1 MIHFGIPLFSDTQD
15 VCMSDA
21 ISQPITSRMR
31 LLRTKLFVPQAHP
44 DLVPRDRLL
53 RRLDDA
59 CRARLVL
66 LSAPAGFGKSTLLS
80 TWIRKRQPRVGWVS
94 LDARD
99 DDPLRFWSYVV
110 AALADL
116 WPGRWETVRTMLQ
129 SLQPPP
135 IEGVLTELLNVLVAT
150 EDSAVLILDDYHEIS
165 DAAIHDGLC
174 FLLEHLP
181 QHICLILSGR
191 SAPPLPL
198 ARLRARRQLV
208 ELGAAELRFT
218 HDEAEDFL
226 NRVMGLALQTEDVA
240 TLANLTEGWVAGL
253 QLAALSI
260 QGAPDVG
267 AFLTTFSGGHR
278 YILDYLAQEI
288 LARQPPER
296 SDFLLTTSILERMC
310 GSLCDA
316 ITGREDGQD
325 ALAALERDNL
335 FVMPLDR
342 ERRWYRYHRLFRD
355 FLRVRLAEDRD
366 AAAVAALRRQASEW
380 AADHNDV
387 PEAVEH
393 ALQAEDYG
401 WAKELIERVLLDMF
415 DRSELR
421 TLMGWLG
428 QLPDVVVSEDRH
440 LSMAMA
446 WALLATGGQDAVEPH
461 LQDVERLVGARAT
474 ALDAP
479 AGLSVEQ
486 RGALAEI
493 SCVRATLC
501 FNRADLANV
510 IVYSEQALAYLGDDV
525 QRGIFNHR
533 LAVQGISAFNLALA
547 KEFGGETEAALAR
560 FDEAIDLLREDE
572 NHHLLPLAISH
583 LAQLTVVQGRL
594 REAAAIYREALREVA
609 RHGIPSP
616 LSGVAYVGLGT
627 LLYQWNELDHAAD
640 HLQQGIDLGKPWS
653 HWEILLGGYVGLAC
667 IDLAR
672 GAPDRARERLGA
684 LMATSQLF
692 KMEWA
697 VPSIEAYRALIAVRV
712 GEVET
717 AAAWAATFELPQ
729 EGEIPSVMEPYV
741 LILVRVLI
749 ARGYPEQARGWLS
762 RLLAGA
768 ERTGR
773 RDRIIEALTLEAVA
787 LHAQGEEEAALASL
801 TRALALG
808 EPEGYVR
815 VFLDEGA
822 PVRTLLSALAP
833 RVAFAARLLD
843 IGDAGPAGDASST
856 EEGAAERLAAA
867 SQEGARSSPDLPE
880 PLTDRE
886 LEVLALMAEGLTN
899 QAIAD
904 RLFVSINT
912 VKTHAKHIYE
922 KLGVGSRAQAAV
934 RGVELGLL

>member
-1 MIHFGIPLFSDTQD
+1 
-15 VCMSDA
+15 MSDA
-21 ISQPITSRMR
+21 ISQPIPSRMR

-80 TWIRKRQPRVGWVS
+80 TWIHQRQLRVGWVS

-99 DDPLRFWSYVV
+99 DDPFRFWSYVA
-110 AALADL
+110 AALEDL

-129 SLQPPP
+129 SPQPPP
-135 IEGVLTELLNVLVAT
+135 IEGILIELLNVLAAT
-150 EDSAVLILDDYHEIS
+150 EDPAVLVLDDYHEIA

-191 SAPPLPL
+191 SDPPLPL
-198 ARLRARRQLV
+198 AKLRARRQLV

-218 HDEAEDFL
+218 HDEAGDFL

-240 TLANLTEGWVAGL
+240 ALATLTEGWVAGL

-260 QGAPDVG
+260 QGVPDVG
-267 AFLTTFSGGHR
+267 AFLATFSGGHR

-296 SDFLLTTSILERMC
+296 RDFLLTTSILERMC

-316 ITGREDGQD
+316 ITGREDGQ
-325 ALAALERDNL
+325 AVLAALERDNL

-355 FLRVRLAEDRD
+355 FLRVRLAEDCD
-366 AAAVAALRRQASEW
+366 AAAVAALHRQASEW
-380 AADHNDV
+380 SVAHNDV
-387 PEAVEH
+387 SEAVEH

-421 TLMGWLG
+421 TLLGWLG
-428 QLPDVVVSEDRH
+428 RLPDALVSEDRH

-461 LQDVERLVGARAT
+461 LQDVERLIGARAT
-474 ALDAP
+474 PSDAA

-493 SCVRATLC
+493 SCVRATLS
-501 FNRADLANV
+501 FNRADLTHVVAE
-510 IVYSEQALAYLGDDV
+510 SEQALAYLGDDV
-525 QRGIFNHR
+525 QRGTFNHR

-547 KEFGGETEAALAR
+547 KEFGGEMEAALAR
-560 FDEAIDLLREDE
+560 FDEAIGLLRADE

-583 LAQLTVVQGRL
+583 LAQLTVLQGRL
-594 REAAAIYREALREVA
+594 RKAATIYREALREVE
-609 RHGIPSP
+609 RHGVPSP
-616 LSGVAYVGLGT
+616 LSGLAYVGLGT
-627 LLYQWNELDHAAD
+627 LLYQWNELDRAAEY
-640 HLQQGIDLGKPWS
+640 LQRGLDLGKTWS

-672 GAPDRARERLGA
+672 GAPDQALERLNT
-684 LMATSQLF
+684 LMETSQLF
-692 KMEWA
+692 KMQWA
-697 VPSIEAYRALIAVRV
+697 VPSIEAYRALIAVRA
-712 GEVET
+712 GDVET
-717 AAAWAATFELPQ
+717 AAAWAAAFELP
-729 EGEIPSVMEPYV
+729 EESEIPSAMEPYV
-741 LILVRVLI
+741 LIQARVLL
-749 ARGYPEQARGWLS
+749 AQGSAAQARSRLS
-762 RLLAGA
+762 RLLVDAD
-768 ERTGR
+768 RSGR
-773 RDRIIEALTLEAVA
+773 ADRVIEALTLEAVA
-787 LHAQGEEEAALASL
+787 LYALGEEDAALTSL
-801 TRALALG
+801 ARALALG

-822 PVRTLLSALAP
+822 PIHAMLLTLAP
-833 RVAFAARLLD
+833 RVAYAARLPDLAGERPF
-843 IGDAGPAGDASST
+843 GDGAPANDD
-856 EEGAAERLAAA
+856 AA
-867 SQEGARSSPDLPE
+867 SGAPAAQPSSNLYE
-880 PLTDRE
+880 ALTDRE
-886 LEVLALMAEGLTN
+886 LEVVQLMAEGLTN

-922 KLGVGSRAQAAV
+922 KLSVRSRAQAAL
-934 RGVELGLL
+934 RAVELGLL